1 MLNRLLP
8 EDRHLRR
15 AATGLLA
22 FVILSLVAGGL
33 AAWETFRQGELEREQ
48 EDLAQI
54 IWRYGLQSPEVAAA
68 VKQMGENPRPK
79 ELLALL
85 DPATGKASATW
96 PDKYAGK
103 APEEMVLDSGV
114 KLPSLQMVQA
124 YESFRLRRF
133 PQGQFDL
140 ATDSTA
146 RIRAFIDHRVWVR
159 VRLAHLYPWRKE
171 GLRIRKI
178 RPMAVL
184 PMTAATPTAAGL
196 SQEAATEHEDDWDE
210 EFGRQGRVVTS
221 APPIGYLLL
230 VSAPRLVTPLGVSAR
245 IVGAVAALG
254 LLLYWLSVAWW
265 VFLDARRQQNN
276 PFAWG
281 MLALLTNLV
290 GVAIYLIARRQWL
303 QCPNCGGG
311 VEKKFRHC
319 PWCGHALVAVCAK
332 CTQPLQRGWTH
343 CASCGTAAT

>member
-8 EDRHLRR
+8 VDHHLRR
-15 AATGLLA
+15 AVMGSLA

-33 AAWETFRQGELEREQ
+33 AGWETFRQGELGREQ

-54 IWRYGLQSPEVAAA
+54 VWQYGLASPEAAAA
-68 VKQMGENPRPK
+68 VKQMGDSPRPK

-85 DPATGKASATW
+85 DPTTGKAAAAW
-96 PDKYAGK
+96 PAKYAGK

-133 PQGQFDL
+133 SRGQSGL
-140 ATDSTA
+140 PADSLA
-146 RIRAFIDHRVWVR
+146 RIRALIDHREWVR

-171 GLRIRKI
+171 GLKIRKN
-178 RPMAVL
+178 RPLTAL
-184 PMTAATPTAAGL
+184 PLTAATPAAAGL
-196 SQEAATEHEDDWDE
+196 SPEATGERDDDWE
-210 EFGRQGRVVTS
+210 KEFGRHGRVMTS

-230 VSAPRLVTPLGVSAR
+230 VSAPRLVTPLGISAR
-245 IVGAVAALG
+245 IVGALAALG
-254 LLLYWLSVAWW
+254 LLLYWLNVAWW
-265 VFLDARRQQNN
+265 VFLDARRRQNN

-290 GVAIYLIARRQWL
+290 GVAIYLIARRQWQ
-303 QCPNCGGG
+303 QCPSCHGE
-311 VEKKFRHC
+311 VEKKFHNC

-332 CTQPLQRGWTH
+332 CSQPLQRGWTH
-343 CASCGTAAT
+343 CASCGTAAP

>member
-15 AATGLLA
+15 AVAGLLA

-33 AAWETFRQGELEREQ
+33 AGWEAVRQGELGREQ

-54 IWRYGLQSPEVAAA
+54 VWQYGLVSPEAATA
-68 VKQMGENPRPK
+68 IKQMGESPRPK

-85 DPATGKASATW
+85 DPTTGKAVAAW
-96 PDKYAGK
+96 PTKYAGK

-114 KLPSLQMVQA
+114 KLPSLQMVRA
-124 YESFRLRRF
+124 YESFQLRRF
-133 PQGQFDL
+133 PRGQSGA
-140 ATDSTA
+140 ATDSLA
-146 RIRAFIDHRVWVR
+146 RMRTLMNRRDWVR
-159 VRLAHLYPWRKE
+159 VRLSQLHPWRKE
-171 GLRIRKI
+171 GLRIHES
-178 RPMAVL
+178 RPITAL
-184 PMTAATPTAAGL
+184 PLTAAMPTAAGL
-196 SQEAATEHEDDWDE
+196 SPEPTAEHKGDWDE
-210 EFGRQGRVVTS
+210 GFGRHGRFVASV
-221 APPIGYLLL
+221 PPIGYLLL

-245 IVGAVAALG
+245 LVGAVAALG
-254 LLLYWLSVAWW
+254 LLLYWLSVAWS
-265 VFLDARRQQNN
+265 VFLDARRRGNN

-311 VEKKFRHC
+311 VEKKFRNC
-319 PWCGHALVAVCAK
+319 PWCGHALVTACTK
-332 CTQPLQRGWTH
+332 CSQPLQRGWVH